1 LVIDESGPIGPLRA
15 ATTGEQI
22 AHRLS
27 TAIALGEFS
36 LGERLPSER
45 DLAALLEVSR
55 ESVRAALRLLAD
67 AGLVEVRRG
76 RGGGAFV
83 CAEWAETSEH
93 AVRQALLAQWDDFE
107 ALFDYRRLIEGLI
120 ARTAAQRAGDDD
132 RAAIR
137 AALASF
143 ETAATPSEARRF
155 DTELHLAV
163 ARATRNARLVRLHQL
178 LLSEVSLGV
187 SAEPYTWEIYEE
199 ARPHHRALAEAIIE
213 GDRERAA
220 HIAGEHFV
228 ITENALRRLAARV
241 GPDTSADG
249 PLPGK
254 DHAEP

>member
-1 LVIDESGPIGPLRA
+1 VIDESPPLGPLHA

-36 LGERLPSER
+36 LGDRLPSER
-45 DLAALLEVSR
+45 ELAALLQVSR
-55 ESVRAALRLLAD
+55 ESVRAALRRLAD
-67 AGLVEVRRG
+67 AGLIEVRRG

-83 CAEWAETSEH
+83 RAEWAESTEN
-93 AVRQALLAQWDDFE
+93 AVREALLAQWKDFE
-107 ALFDYRRLIEGLI
+107 ALFDYRRLIESLI
-120 ARTAAQRAGDDD
+120 ARTAADRAGEDD

-137 AALASF
+137 ATLASF
-143 ETAATPSEARRF
+143 ETAASPAEARGL

-163 ARATRNARLVRLHQL
+163 ARATHNARLVRLHQL

-199 ARPHHRALAEAIIE
+199 ARPHHRALAEAVVG

-220 HIAGEHFV
+220 HIAGEHFA
-228 ITENALRRLAARV
+228 ITENVLRRLAARV
-241 GPDTSADG
+241 AATEPPA
-249 PLPGK
+249 
-254 DHAEP
+254 AEDPAKA